1 MAKKKEKTAQ
11 DLLNNPISNV
21 VNERE
26 NVTPS
31 LQSFDVLTVTS
42 GPRLELMTRT
52 TRKLA
57 RALDYGYSLMF
68 QYNSYYIR
76 DKLDLN
82 MRSHVSIGGKGRQEV
97 LQALSSG
104 SGVPGEFFD
113 QSGSSQGFMPTAGA
127 EDEPDDDDE

>member
-1 MAKKKEKTAQ
+1 MAKRKEKTAQ
-11 DLLNNPISNV
+11 DLLNNPMSNV
-21 VNERE
+21 LKERE
-26 NVTPS
+26 NETPF
-31 LQSFDVLTVTS
+31 QQTFDVLTVTS

-76 DKLDLN
+76 DKLDLD

>member
-11 DLLNNPISNV
+11 DLLNNPMSNV
-21 VNERE
+21 LKERE
-26 NVTPS
+26 NETPF
-31 LQSFDVLTVTS
+31 QQTCDVLTVTS